1 MPYVT
6 VNGVRL
12 YYEEHGS
19 GEPILCIHA
28 TSSSAL
34 VWGPAVEKLAELG
47 RVIVYDRRGC
57 TRSERP
63 EPYETTSVG
72 EHANDAHELLRA
84 LDAEPAIAIGRSTG
98 GIIALDLALRHPD
111 SVRALVLLEAD
122 PAGLSAEHD
131 AWVAAVTEKVER
143 AAAEQGMGVVGET
156 LIREV
161 LGEWEGLPRELREM
175 FSANGPAILAELR
188 GDLGIE
194 RARLEELRAPTLI
207 VSAAESP
214 ESFRQVTDEL
224 ARGIPGARAV
234 RVGGGHLVNPADP
247 SVLEFVAEVLER

>member
-1 MPYVT
+1 MT

-84 LDAEPAIAIGRSTG
+84 LDAEPAIVIGRSTG

-194 RARLEELRAPTLI
+194 RARPVL
-207 VSAAESP
+207 
-214 ESFRQVTDEL
+214 
-224 ARGIPGARAV
+224 GGARVMIAYPASHDFGATDG
-234 RVGGGHLVNPADP
+234 RRSRTFHGRAADRGGGFRDGLRRPRP
-247 SVLEFVAEVLER
+247 